1 MPSDSANARHRAVSH
16 RGPSR
21 FEQRRDR
28 ACDRLADTIDALPT
42 RRTLL
47 AGAVGGVLA
56 TGAAVG
62 AQAVVGT
69 SADDAAASSATTAI
83 DASDSRALQEAV
95 AEQAAVSRGQE
106 RVPLQPE
113 VTDPQALAKARA
125 ADARALELRAQR
137 AQDAAEARE
146 KAAEARR
153 KKAELASRD
162 PKDIARTLLG
172 TFGWGDD
179 QFSCLD
185 AVWTQESGWRVDAA
199 NPSSGAFG
207 IPQALPGSKMA
218 SAGSDWQTNP
228 ATQIKWG
235 LGYIKDRYGSP
246 CGAQSFKAGH
256 GWY

>member
-1 MPSDSANARHRAVSH
+1 MPSDSPNARHRAVSH

-69 SADDAAASSATTAI
+69 SANDAAASTTSRTL
-83 DASDSRALQEAV
+83 DASDPGILLDAV
-95 AEQAAVSRGQE
+95 AEETSVSRGQE
-106 RVPLQPE
+106 RLPLQPE
-113 VTDPQALAKARA
+113 VTDPKALAKARA
-125 ADARALELRAQR
+125 ADARALELRAERKQ
-137 AQDAAEARE
+137 QAAEAR
-146 KAAEARR
+146 K

-162 PKDIARTLLG
+162 PKDIARSLLG
-172 TFGWGDD
+172 KFGWGDD

-185 AVWTQESGWRVDAA
+185 AVWSQESGWRIDAT
-199 NPSSGAFG
+199 NPGSGAYG
-207 IPQALPGSKMA
+207 IPQALPGTKMA
-218 SAGSDWQTNP
+218 SAGADWRTNP
-228 ATQIKWG
+228 ATQITWG
-235 LGYIKDRYGSP
+235 LGYIKERYGSP
-246 CGAQSFKAGH
+246 CGAQSFKAGA